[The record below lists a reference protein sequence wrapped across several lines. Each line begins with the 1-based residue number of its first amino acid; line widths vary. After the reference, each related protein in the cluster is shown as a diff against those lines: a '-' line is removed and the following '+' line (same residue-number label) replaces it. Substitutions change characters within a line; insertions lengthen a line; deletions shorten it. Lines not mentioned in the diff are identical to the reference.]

1 MHKKNFA
8 NRLHLVLHAYK
19 ILFSGSVPAT
29 KIAQPNKALVA
40 WLVVLRV
47 TVQPGPLPL
56 TAKPDSVRDR
66 LPSDRDYKSKT
77 SAVGWESDGS

>member
-1 MHKKNFA
+1 MDMA
-8 NRLHLVLHAYK
+8 MAGRRTGEAEGGEDGVGSW
-19 ILFSGSVPAT
+19 ILAVGRRGYGED
-29 KIAQPNKALVA
+29 LVA

-66 LPSDRDYKSKT
+66 LPSDRDYKSET